1 MTDIKFDSK
10 VIADVAAALA
20 PHADAMFKMRGG
32 RWMAVIELAHAE
44 RTEPGPEEDKDPSV
58 KVRVVGIEVA
68 ADEFT
73 DERLRQAQQ
82 DMYRHRTSKGT
93 LDEDAHTYRADNIL
107 RNGVGLHTDAA

>member
-10 VIADVAAALA
+10 VLADVSEALA
-20 PHADAMFKMRGG
+20 PHADAMFKARAG

-58 KVRVVGIEVA
+58 KVRVVSIEVA

-82 DMYRHRTSKGT
+82 EMYRHRTARGT
-93 LDEDAHTYRADNIL
+93 LDEVDTYRADSIL
-107 RNGVGLHTDAA
+107 RNGVGLHIDDAA